1 MQKPKQV
8 RPPRITDSKLR
19 RVSLS
24 TNQILFSESFE
35 LNEQMAAL
43 LPSLST
49 KYRLF
54 LITQVPSENGPEH
67 QKVKALLKNLKG
79 LSEHRLMFCSTSK
92 GKEAMVRQL
101 GAELHK
107 VTTQRQALLTSQGDE
122 LI

>member
-1 MQKPKQV
+1 MMLTIALIIATILIFVLCKPNLRKKQLQKQVIVPPIVQEEVQKPKQA

-24 TNQILFSESFE
+24 TNQILFTETFE

-54 LITQVPSENGPEH
+54 LIT
-67 QKVKALLKNLKG
+67 
-79 LSEHRLMFCSTSK
+79 
-92 GKEAMVRQL
+92 
-101 GAELHK
+101 
-107 VTTQRQALLTSQGDE
+107 
-122 LI
+122 